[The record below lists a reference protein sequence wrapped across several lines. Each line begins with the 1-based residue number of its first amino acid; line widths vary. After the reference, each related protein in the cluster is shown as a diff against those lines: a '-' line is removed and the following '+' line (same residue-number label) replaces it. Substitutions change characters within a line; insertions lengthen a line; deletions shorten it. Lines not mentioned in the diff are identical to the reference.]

1 MYFEIMT
8 YLSSGEVDDDIN
20 FNYDTNTEVSR
31 SCAASLNGKMFVL
44 GGWNQRQQVNIKQ
57 WLKIVK
63 HSYMYSPS
71 PKIDTPKIDTY
82 FKFRAHTKCANLW
95 RKTVL

>member
-20 FNYDTNTEVSR
+20 FNYDTNTEVDE

-44 GGWNQRQQVNIKQ
+44 GGWKQKQQVNIKQ
-57 WLKIVK
+57 RQNWSLI
-63 HSYMYSPS
+63 
-71 PKIDTPKIDTY
+71 
-82 FKFRAHTKCANLW
+82 
-95 RKTVL
+95 

>member
-20 FNYDTNTEVSR
+20 FNYDTNTAVDG

-44 GGWNQRQQVNIKQ
+44 GGLIQKQQVNIKQ
-57 WLKIVK
+57 WHKIGPLSK
-63 HSYMYSPS
+63 RRY
-71 PKIDTPKIDTY
+71 
-82 FKFRAHTKCANLW
+82 
-95 RKTVL
+95 KTWLR